1 MLRPVLLISAL
12 ALTACATTGKRRVVN
27 VAAPTPV
34 QTSDVRYDTPE
45 AESACNT
52 RKMRKRALDADSTND
67 IASVTVVREISPGRR
82 TETDVDFNCREY
94 LARRLGGS
102 RVPAPQVFT
111 APEPT
116 VIVTRAQ
123 TPITAPAPIVE
134 VRTQTAALT
143 HRVRRGDTLYDIARS
158 YCTGWKTVADANGL
172 RDASR
177 IKPGQVLRIPGGG
190 C

>member
-1 MLRPVLLISAL
+1 MAGLKHTALLLSAL
-12 ALTACATTGKRRVVN
+12 ALTACATPGKRRVVN

-34 QTSDVRYDTPE
+34 QTTDVRYDSPE

-52 RKMRKRALDADSTND
+52 RKMRKRALDGDSTND
-67 IASVTVVREISPGRR
+67 IASITVVREISPGRR
-82 TETDVDFNCREY
+82 TETDIDFDCREY
-94 LARRLGGS
+94 LARRLGGTNA
-102 RVPAPQVFT
+102 RTAPQVFT

-116 VIVTRAQ
+116 VIVTH
-123 TPITAPAPIVE
+123 TEAPAPVVE
-134 VRTQTAALT
+134 VRTQAVGIT
-143 HRVRRGDTLYDIARS
+143 HRVRRGDTLFDIARS

-177 IKPGQVLRIPGGG
+177 ISPGQVLRIPGGG